1 MATAATPKKA
11 SEPRASDADD
21 PAKSKVVDADG
32 KTVAAKAPAAADD
45 TGKDPAVDKAK
56 DMGITGD
63 NTTTTSVTGT
73 VATTDGKTVAAA
85 DEPDTDE
92 PAGRRSDSRT
102 AKVARGE
109 CVVDDG
115 TPHTGRAV
123 NGVIC
128 SAHAM
133 RYDANGKLRG
143 AA

>member
-11 SEPRASDADD
+11 TEPR
-21 PAKSKVVDADG
+21 VDADASTT
-32 KTVAAKAPAAADD
+32 KTTKTAAMVEDDQQTPDTAPEITPPEDKPD
-45 TGKDPAVDKAK
+45 TRTSRKAK
-56 DMGITGD
+56 I
-63 NTTTTSVTGT
+63 
-73 VATTDGKTVAAA
+73 
-85 DEPDTDE
+85 E
-92 PAGRRSDSRT
+92 
-102 AKVARGE
+102 RGE

-133 RYDANGKLRG
+133 RYDADGKLRG